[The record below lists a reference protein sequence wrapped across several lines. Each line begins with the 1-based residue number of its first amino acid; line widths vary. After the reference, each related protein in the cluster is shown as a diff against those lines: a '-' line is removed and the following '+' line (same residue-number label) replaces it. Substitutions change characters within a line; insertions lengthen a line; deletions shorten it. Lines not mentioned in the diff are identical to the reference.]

1 MHYFPYRRDVW
12 NVPKIKLTAAGVKAL
27 PAPDPSGKTRL
38 YWDTAIKGFGVL
50 VSAKTTGKS
59 FIVQRDLDRGKSRR
73 ITLGPVG
80 LISFEEARKLATE
93 QLLIMRSGVDPVVE
107 EKKREA
113 EARQLVTLAQAEDA
127 FFQSRPH
134 LRPATVRNYRVS
146 LAYFRAWRDTPLRDI
161 SREMVEA
168 RHKSIA
174 KEIAGAASAKGR
186 TGAAAANA
194 AMRALRALWNFAADR
209 TELPVCPVRLT
220 KQWFAEPRRTTH
232 VRTEDLPKF
241 YKAVQALPNAVHR
254 DYLTLLLFTGMRRRE
269 AASLRWDDIDFENKM
284 LRIPSERTK
293 GKVELRL
300 PLSDL
305 MYDMLIAR
313 RASGKLDYVFSSVSR
328 SGHIE
333 EPRFALDQV
342 AAICG
347 VGITVHDLRRTFIT
361 VAEFVG

>member
-127 FFQSRPH
+127 FFQSR
-134 LRPATVRNYRVS
+134 
-146 LAYFRAWRDTPLRDI
+146 
-161 SREMVEA
+161 
-168 RHKSIA
+168 
-174 KEIAGAASAKGR
+174 
-186 TGAAAANA
+186 
-194 AMRALRALWNFAADR
+194 
-209 TELPVCPVRLT
+209 
-220 KQWFAEPRRTTH
+220 
-232 VRTEDLPKF
+232 
-241 YKAVQALPNAVHR
+241 
-254 DYLTLLLFTGMRRRE
+254 
-269 AASLRWDDIDFENKM
+269 
-284 LRIPSERTK
+284 RI
-293 GKVELRL
+293 
-300 PLSDL
+300 
-305 MYDMLIAR
+305 
-313 RASGKLDYVFSSVSR
+313 
-328 SGHIE
+328 
-333 EPRFALDQV
+333 
-342 AAICG
+342 
-347 VGITVHDLRRTFIT
+347 
-361 VAEFVG
+361 